1 MNVETG
7 RSGRDREQPLV
18 SEVDRDLRALRTLTE
33 TQQPEIQTVV
43 RAARS
48 RRGGETRGG
57 FSMAMQLLQRRP
69 VLATGLALI
78 VVALGLFVIP
88 VSYQRTVGYDV
99 ALKLEGANL
108 SPQRV
113 AEIATGLKSA
123 IGAHGVSVVG
133 DVENGKL
140 AYALTAEAKGDVR
153 QRAASFERL
162 LDGLGYVATVTTTPR
177 KETVAGN
184 VYAYAASLIIQVP
197 VDSGSAA
204 QIEADIKQKLA
215 AAGVTNAEV
224 SVIDDGQRHDV
235 KVKAERTGD
244 VSGQP
249 MPELVLTKG
258 GAPLTGGSQVR
269 IMKKRDASGAVTLV
283 VSTSQDGKDA
293 TVEIPNANTMTDA
306 ALAAELQS
314 KLQAAGL
321 DVTVHVNGSEITVE
335 KRTP

>member
-33 TQQPEIQTVV
+33 AEQPAVDTVV

-48 RRGGETRGG
+48 RQGGETRGG

-69 VLATGLALI
+69 VLATALALI
-78 VVALGLFVIP
+78 IVALGLFVIP
-88 VSYQRTVGYDV
+88 VSYERTVGYDV
-99 ALKLEGANL
+99 ALTLDGASL

-113 AEIATGLKSA
+113 AEIAKGFQGA
-123 IGAHGVSVVG
+123 IGAHGVTVVG
-133 DVENGKL
+133 DIKNGRL
-140 AYALTAEAKGDVR
+140 VYAMTAEAAGDVR
-153 QRAASFERL
+153 PRAASFERL
-162 LDGLGYVATVTTTPR
+162 LDGLGYVATATTTPR
-177 KETVAGN
+177 KETVAGS

-215 AAGVTNAEV
+215 EAGVTNAEV
-224 SVIDDGQRHDV
+224 SVTDDGQRHDV
-235 KVKAERTGD
+235 KVRAQRTGN

-269 IMKKRDASGAVTLV
+269 IMKRKDPSGATTLV
-283 VSTSQDGKDA
+283 LTTSQDGKNT
-293 TVEIPNANTMTDA
+293 TVEIPNADTMSDA

-321 DVTVHVNGSEITVE
+321 DVLVHVNGSEITVE

>member
-7 RSGRDREQPLV
+7 RSGRDREPQLV
-18 SEVDRDLRALRTLTE
+18 TEVDRDLRALRTLTE
-33 TQQPEIQTVV
+33 AEQPTVDTVV

-48 RRGGETRGG
+48 RQGGETRGG

-69 VLATGLALI
+69 VLATALALI
-78 VVALGLFVIP
+78 VLALGLFVIP

-99 ALKLEGANL
+99 ALTLDGARL

-113 AEIATGLKSA
+113 GEIAKGLQGA
-123 IGAHGVSVVG
+123 IGAHGVTVVG
-133 DVENGKL
+133 DVKNGKL
-140 AYALTAEAKGDVR
+140 VYAMSAQGTGDVR
-153 QRAASFERL
+153 QRAASFARL
-162 LDGLGYVATVTTTPR
+162 LDGLGYVATVTSTPR
-177 KETVAGN
+177 TETVAAN

-215 AAGVTNAEV
+215 DAGVSNAEV
-224 SVIDDGQRHDV
+224 AVTDDAQHHDI
-235 KVKAERTGD
+235 KVRATRTGD

-249 MPELVLTKG
+249 MPQLVLTKG

-269 IMKKRDASGAVTLV
+269 IMKKKDASGAITLV
-283 VSTSQDGKDA
+283 LTTSQDGKDT
-293 TVEIPNANTMTDA
+293 TVEIPNANTMSDA

-321 DVTVHVNGSEITVE
+321 DVVVHVNGGEISVE